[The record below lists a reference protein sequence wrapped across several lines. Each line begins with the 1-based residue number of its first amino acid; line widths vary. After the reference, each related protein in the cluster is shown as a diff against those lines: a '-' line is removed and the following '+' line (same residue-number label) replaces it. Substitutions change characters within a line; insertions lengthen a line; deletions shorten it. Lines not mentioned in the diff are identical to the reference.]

1 VRENHSAKE
10 LDMPMRR
17 YNPEQVVMLLRQIEV
32 ANQ

>member
-10 LDMPMRR
+10 LDMPMKR
-17 YNPEQVVMLLRQIEV
+17 YNPEQVVTLLRQIEV